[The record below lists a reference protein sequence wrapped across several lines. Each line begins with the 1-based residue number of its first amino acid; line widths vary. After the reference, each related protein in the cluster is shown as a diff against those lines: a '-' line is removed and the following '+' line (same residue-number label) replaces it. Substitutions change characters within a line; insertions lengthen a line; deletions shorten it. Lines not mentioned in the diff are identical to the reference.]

1 MWHFFL
7 GYILSKLFWKNLRML
22 LVLFRTGGSDACRPR
37 VVRMSITQTNFPLSS
52 THEKNIC
59 RGGKII
65 WIHTQVKNTCRDYT
79 VTGDTCPS
87 LFPYVS
93 FWNLKHITEHKNV
106 WILGEVSWNTPR
118 QAACHTFKQLPAC
131 QTWGSFCSS
140 LSDISVNWIPSGL
153 NCWSDKAN
161 NLRTCEHVK
170 LKVTWSYMSVN
181 ISLLQIR
188 LYQQTKER
196 KDTTDMLKV
205 ATVCRPEIV

>member
-22 LVLFRTGGSDACRPR
+22 LVLFRTGGSDACRPH

-131 QTWGSFCSS
+131 QTRIFLLVSVWHQRKLNSFRFELLVRQSKQS
-140 LSDISVNWIPSGL
+140 ENMW
-153 NCWSDKAN
+153 
-161 NLRTCEHVK
+161 TCETESHMV
-170 LKVTWSYMSVN
+170 
-181 ISLLQIR
+181 
-188 LYQQTKER
+188 LY
-196 KDTTDMLKV
+196 V
-205 ATVCRPEIV
+205 S